1 MNNLVGFIHDR
12 DKCQLE
18 IIQMHETPSI
28 CIVALKQCSMWSSTN
43 FMFAAIPRI
52 QILFTNMTVLKMGA
66 IWMVSG
72 QEYMETAKQMS
83 NEIQTPS

>member
-1 MNNLVGFIHDR
+1 
-12 DKCQLE
+12 
-18 IIQMHETPSI
+18 
-28 CIVALKQCSMWSSTN
+28 MWSSTN